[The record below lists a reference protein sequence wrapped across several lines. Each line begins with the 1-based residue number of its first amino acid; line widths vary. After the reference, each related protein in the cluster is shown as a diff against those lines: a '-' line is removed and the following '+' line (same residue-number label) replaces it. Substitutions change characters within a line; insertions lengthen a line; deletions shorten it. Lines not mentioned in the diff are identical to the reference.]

1 MSKRKVQFAE
11 GSSSQDAGEPSSRRF
26 KGENSMD
33 SDDDEGDEKAF
44 ASTTTTNVLNE
55 DDIEGQEDETI
66 KSYGDIKITPFNL
79 KEEMEEGHFD
89 AEGNYIA
96 DKDNEAIQDQWLDS
110 VDWAKVNQ
118 NERAENQ
125 QDWDHDDEGEEMSN
139 SDKITIMKNIA
150 ELLKPGENS
159 LKALRRLG
167 VKKSNNKKKQTAEVE
182 DEKVLKENKEN
193 LLKLTELANTLL
205 QAGDMEIYN
214 KTVEK
219 LNFEIKQNEEKF
231 KDVEDDDM
239 LEKAFEE
246 GGSEGV
252 QGKEKEVK
260 ENVTQKAEIDDN
272 EVMWEYKWENK
283 DDVEVYGP
291 YSNSCM
297 DSWKEQ
303 GFFKDGV
310 FCRKVGSEGNYYSS
324 KRIDFDLYS

>member
-1 MSKRKVQFAE
+1 MLVQTKLEPNRYGFNVFGK
-11 GSSSQDAGEPSSRRF
+11 GSVWLLDLKSSLS
-26 KGENSMD
+26 
-33 SDDDEGDEKAF
+33 
-44 ASTTTTNVLNE
+44 
-55 DDIEGQEDETI
+55 
-66 KSYGDIKITPFNL
+66 
-79 KEEMEEGHFD
+79 
-89 AEGNYIA
+89 GNYIA

-125 QDWDHDDEGEEMSN
+125 QDWNDEDEGEEMSN

>member
-1 MSKRKVQFAE
+1 MLVQTKLVPNRCGFNVFGK
-11 GSSSQDAGEPSSRRF
+11 GSVWLLDLKSSLS
-26 KGENSMD
+26 
-33 SDDDEGDEKAF
+33 
-44 ASTTTTNVLNE
+44 
-55 DDIEGQEDETI
+55 
-66 KSYGDIKITPFNL
+66 
-79 KEEMEEGHFD
+79 
-89 AEGNYIA
+89 GNYIA